1 MSVVALAIVPLDS
14 HVSRRYTRT
23 DATIVADRGR
33 HRADGHIASTQFEL
47 QAQRGTNRWRAQ
59 RSRLRSGSRERWALS
74 SNRCMAP
81 RRWRHGTGQGGRAA
95 SHYACGAGDFGK
107 SDEHPVE
114 TRLLIQRIFRHAC
127 RKTTMQA
134 KHGRA
139 ARTALRITSVFFA
152 TRVDSCTGVVAHVEG
167 IVRRGLN

>member
-33 HRADGHIASTQFEL
+33 HRADGHIASTQFK
-47 QAQRGTNRWRAQ
+47 
-59 RSRLRSGSRERWALS
+59 RSRLPDRGRERLALS